1 VATSFVRRFGVALG
15 VALAATALA
24 VPVAGAR
31 SSGLGDLLGGVI
43 NLSSSCG
50 TTGTQVFAPWGDT
63 SSYFLAP
70 NGGLESGTTGWSISG
85 ASVVYGNQP
94 FFRSG
99 SHSLSLPSGST
110 ATSPAT
116 CIGSGDLY
124 VRMFGSDQNGTD
136 SGLHVRVVWYGLLN
150 TVLGLT
156 DVNTFAPGGGWSPTD
171 KLDSTGGSISVP
183 ILPLV
188 GSTSA
193 RIQVTPY
200 GSGSRWLIDDLY
212 IDPTCIRG

>member
-1 VATSFVRRFGVALG
+1 VTATSFRRFGTLCC
-15 VALAATALA
+15 VALAATALT
-24 VPVAGAR
+24 VPLASAK
-31 SSGLGDLLGGVI
+31 SSGLGDLLGGVL
-43 NLSSSCG
+43 NLNSNCG

-70 NGGLESGTTGWSISG
+70 NGGLESGTTGWSLSG

-99 SHSLSLPSGST
+99 SHALSLPSGST

-116 CIGSGDLY
+116 CIGSGDVY
-124 VRMFGSDQNGTD
+124 VRMFGSDQNGAD
-136 SGLHVRVVWYGLLN
+136 RGLHVRVIWYGLLN
-150 TVLGLT
+150 SVLGIT

-171 KLDSTGGSISVP
+171 KLDSTGGSISTP
-183 ILPLV
+183 ILPIL

-193 RIQVTPY
+193 RIQVTPS

-212 IDPTCIRG
+212 IDPTSIRG